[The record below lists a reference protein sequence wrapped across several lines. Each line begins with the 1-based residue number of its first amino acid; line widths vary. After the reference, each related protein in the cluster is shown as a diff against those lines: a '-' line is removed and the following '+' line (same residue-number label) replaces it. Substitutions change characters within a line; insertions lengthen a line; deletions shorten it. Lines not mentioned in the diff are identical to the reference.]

1 MVRKSAFL
9 IALMLL
15 GTMGVCQA
23 HVVTFK
29 IATLSPDGSFWM
41 RKMHQSAQEIYKK
54 TNGQV
59 QFKFYPG
66 GVMGDDRVVL
76 RKIRFGQLQGGM
88 VVSGSLSSV
97 YPDNQVYNLPF
108 LFRNYAEVDYVRAK
122 MDPILQKG
130 IEKAG
135 FVTFGFA
142 EGGFAYIMSQKPVR
156 SLEDLRR
163 QKVWIPQDDLFSV
176 EMVKAFGVSP
186 IPLSIADVRA
196 GLQTGLINTV
206 TTSPIAAIAL
216 QWQTQV
222 KYLTKTPLLY
232 IYGVLAVDRRSF
244 SRLPPGQQAIV
255 REVMG
260 RAFTEIDHQNRI
272 DNVKALEALRNQGI
286 TFVEVPKA
294 ALSQWRQ
301 KASEATERLVKKDRL
316 SRKIVNMVEH
326 ELAQY
331 RRQHP

>member
-9 IALMLL
+9 VALMLL
-15 GTMGVCQA
+15 GTMGVCRA
-23 HVVTFK
+23 NVVTFK

-41 RKMHQSAQEIYKK
+41 RKMHESAQEIAKK

-59 QFKFYPG
+59 RFKFYPG

-88 VVSGSLSSV
+88 VVSGSLCSI
-97 YPDNQVYNLPF
+97 YPGIQVYNLPF

-122 MDPILQKG
+122 MDPVLEKG

-142 EGGFAYIMSQKPVR
+142 EGGFAYVMSQEPVR
-156 SLEDLRR
+156 SLEDLRH
-163 QKVWIPQDDLFSV
+163 QKVWIPQDDQFSV

-216 QWQTQV
+216 QWHTQV
-222 KYLTKTPLLY
+222 KYLTQSPLLY
-232 IYGVLAVDRRSF
+232 IFGVLAVDGHAF
-244 SRLPPGQQAIV
+244 SRLSPGQQTIV

-260 RAFTEIDHQNRI
+260 KAFAEIDHQNRI

-294 ALSQWRQ
+294 ALDQWRQ
-301 KASEATERLVKKDRL
+301 KAGEVTDRLIKKDRL
-316 SRKIVNMVEH
+316 SREIVTMVKN
-326 ELAQY
+326 ELEQY

>member
-1 MVRKSAFL
+1 MMRKCVAFL
-9 IALMLL
+9 ILVLIGA
-15 GTMGVCQA
+15 MGIGHA
-23 HVVTFK
+23 DAATFK

-41 RKMHQSAQEIYKK
+41 KKMHEAAQEIEKK
-54 TNGQV
+54 TNDQV
-59 QFKFYPG
+59 HFKFYPG
-66 GVMGDDRVVL
+66 GVMGDDQTVL

-88 VVSGSLSSV
+88 VVSGSLSGV

-108 LFRNYAEVDYVRAK
+108 LFRNYGEVDYVRAR
-122 MDPILQKG
+122 MDPVLRRG

-142 EGGFAYIMSQKPVR
+142 EGGFAYVMSQAPVR

-163 QKVWIPQDDLFSV
+163 QKVWIPQGDEFSATV
-176 EMVKAFGVSP
+176 VKAFGVSP

-216 QWQTQV
+216 QWHTQV
-222 KYLTKTPLLY
+222 KYITQTPLLY
-232 IYGVLAVDRRSF
+232 IYGLMAVDRRAF
-244 SRLPPGQQAIV
+244 DRLPNQEQAIV

-272 DNVKALEALRNQGI
+272 DNVKALQALKNQGI
-286 TFVEVPKA
+286 TFVTLTPD
-294 ALSQWRQ
+294 ALARWRQ
-301 KASEATERLVKKDRL
+301 RAAEVTDELIKKGRL
-316 SRKIVNMVEH
+316 SRKIVTMAEQD
-326 ELAQY
+326 LAAY
-331 RRQHP
+331 RHQHP